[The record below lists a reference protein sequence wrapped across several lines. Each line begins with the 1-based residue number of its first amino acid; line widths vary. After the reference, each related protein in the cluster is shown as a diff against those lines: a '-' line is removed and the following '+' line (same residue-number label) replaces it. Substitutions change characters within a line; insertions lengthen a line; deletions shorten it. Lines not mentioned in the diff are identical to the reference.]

1 MRWTHRCAMVSMFVL
16 LMVFAA
22 CGGGGYNSPSPTPA
36 QPVQPAEP
44 PVLTGT
50 PDQNADALIAVMT
63 LDEKIQLVHGT
74 GYTGG
79 PEPRG
84 AAGYVPGIAHLN
96 IPDLYLA
103 DGSVGVGNSVG
114 QATAL
119 PSSIA
124 SAASWDPGEA
134 YKYGQVIGA
143 ESKALGVNV
152 NLGGNV
158 NLIGREPRC
167 GRTFETAGEDP
178 LLAGLI
184 KTQHLKAIQD
194 QNVIAGIKHF
204 ALNDQETARFTADVQ
219 IDERGA
225 RESDLLA
232 FEIGVKNSG
241 VQSVMCSY
249 NLIGGTYSCENS
261 HLLTDIL
268 KGDWG
273 FQGFV
278 MSDWDGTHS
287 TVKAAT
293 AGLDQ
298 EQPGTG
304 YFEGIKDEGIK
315 LAIQNGHM
323 QVATLD
329 NMVHRVLRAMFT
341 VGAYQHPTRI
351 TNIDAATDAAIA
363 QEMEEQGAVLLKN
376 AVSQLPLSKS
386 VKSIAVIGSHA
397 DIAVLSGGGSAQV
410 TPVGG
415 AALSTPAPCPPC
427 WGNVVWD
434 PSSPLQAIQAKVPAA
449 TVKFDD
455 GTSTASAAALAAA
468 SDVAIV
474 FVSQWES
481 EGMDLTDLSFS
492 SDQDALVTAVSA
504 ANPRTVVVVESGGA
518 QVMPWLANVDAV
530 LEAWYPGQRGGEAI
544 ASLLF
549 GDVNPSGKLPI
560 TFPASVNDLP
570 HPTIAAPPA
579 NSTSPFPVSYDESFL
594 VGYKYYDA
602 KSITPLFPF
611 GYGLSYT
618 TFTLTNSLLTPSSPP
633 TNGFSVSIDVNNT
646 GAVAGAE
653 VVQVYLGL
661 PVSTGE
667 PPKRLVGWQKISVQ
681 PAQTQ
686 HVTLQVDATSSAHPL
701 SYWDATAGGWLI
713 ANGDYTVY
721 VGNSSRD
728 ADLNTVGT
736 LHVGP

>member
-1 MRWTHRCAMVSMFVL
+1 MRWIDVRCTTFAIVVFLVVL
-16 LMVFAA
+16 AA
-22 CGGGGYNSPSPTPA
+22 CGGGGSSNPSPSPTPVP
-36 QPVQPAEP
+36 QPVQPPA
-44 PVLTGT
+44 LTGT
-50 PDQNADALIAVMT
+50 PDQNADALIAIMT
-63 LDEKIQLVHGT
+63 TDEKIQLVHGT
-74 GYTGG
+74 GFTGG
-79 PEPRG
+79 PELRG

-96 IPDLYLA
+96 VPDLYLA

-124 SAASWDPGEA
+124 SAASWDLNEA

-143 ESKALGVNV
+143 ESKALGMNV

-178 LLAGLI
+178 LLAGTI
-184 KTQHLKAIQD
+184 KAQHLKAIQD

-204 ALNDQETARFTADVQ
+204 ALNDQETSRFTADVQ

-232 FEIGVKNSG
+232 FEIGVKDSG

-249 NLIGGTYSCENS
+249 NLIGGTYACENS
-261 HLLTDIL
+261 HLLTQIL
-268 KGDWG
+268 RNEWG

-298 EQPGTG
+298 EQPATG
-304 YFEGIKDEGIK
+304 YFEGVKDEGIK
-315 LAIQNGHM
+315 QAIQNGHM
-323 QVATLD
+323 QASVLD
-329 NMVHRVLRAMFT
+329 NMVHRILRAMFT
-341 VGAYQHPTRI
+341 VGAYQHSPQVTS
-351 TNIDAATDAAIA
+351 IDVATDAAIA

-376 AVSQLPLSKS
+376 AAGQLPLSKS
-386 VKSIAVIGSHA
+386 LKSIAIVGSHA

-410 TPVGG
+410 TPVSG
-415 AALSTPAPCPPC
+415 AAISNPAPCPPC
-427 WGNVVWD
+427 WGYVVWD
-434 PSSPLQAIQAKVPAA
+434 PSSPLKAIQAKVPAA
-449 TVKFDD
+449 GVKFDD
-455 GTSTASAAALAAA
+455 GTSTTSAAALAAT

-481 EGMDLTDLSFS
+481 EGMDLPDLSFS
-492 SDQDALVTAVSA
+492 GNQDALVAAVAA
-504 ANPRTVVVVESGGA
+504 ANPHTVVVIESGGA
-518 QVMPWLANVDAV
+518 QVMPWLANVGAI

-544 ASLLF
+544 ANLLF

-579 NSTSPFPVSYDESFL
+579 NSTAPFPVTYDEGFL

-618 TFTLTNSLLTPSSPP
+618 TFTLTNAQLTPATPV
-633 TNGFSVSIDVNNT
+633 TNGFSVAVDVNNT
-646 GAVAGAE
+646 GTAVGAE

-667 PPKRLVGWQKISVQ
+667 PPKRLVGWQRLTVQ
-681 PAQTQ
+681 PGQTQ
-686 HVTLQVDATSSAHPL
+686 KVTVQIDASSSAHPL
-701 SYWDATAGGWLI
+701 SYWDNTAGGWQI

-721 VGNSSRD
+721 LGNSSRD
-728 ADLNTVGT
+728 VNVAGT
-736 LHVGP
+736 FHVGP

>member
-1 MRWTHRCAMVSMFVL
+1 MRRIRDRCATFAILVL
-16 LMVFAA
+16 VFALVA
-22 CGGGGYNSPSPTPA
+22 CGGGDSSNPPPSPAPV
-36 QPVQPAEP
+36 QPVQPPA
-44 PVLTGT
+44 LTGT
-50 PDQNADALIAVMT
+50 PDQNADALIAIMT
-63 LDEKIQLVHGT
+63 TDEKIQLVHGT

-79 PEPRG
+79 SEPRG

-96 IPDLYLA
+96 IPDIYLA

-124 SAASWDPGEA
+124 SAASWDPIEA

-143 ESKALGVNV
+143 ESKALGMNV

-167 GRTFETAGEDP
+167 GRTFETGGEDP
-178 LLAGLI
+178 VLAGRI
-184 KTQHLKAIQD
+184 KAQHLKAIQD
-194 QNVIAGIKHF
+194 QKVIAGIKHF
-204 ALNDQETARFTADVQ
+204 ALNDQETSRFTADVQ

-232 FEIGVKNSG
+232 FEIGVKDSG

-249 NLIGGTYSCENS
+249 NLIGGTYACENS
-261 HLLTDIL
+261 HLLTEIL
-268 KGDWG
+268 KNEWG

-298 EQPGTG
+298 EQPGSG
-304 YFEGIKDEGIK
+304 YFEGVKDEGIK
-315 LAIQNGHM
+315 QAIQDGHM
-323 QVATLD
+323 QASVLD
-329 NMVHRVLRAMFT
+329 NMVHRILRAMFA
-341 VGAYQHPTRI
+341 VGAYQHPTQVAS
-351 TNIDAATDAAIA
+351 IDAAADAAIA

-376 AVSQLPLSKS
+376 SASQLPLSKS
-386 VKSIAVIGSHA
+386 VRSIAVIGSHA
-397 DIAVLSGGGSAQV
+397 DIAVPSGGGSAQV

-415 AALSTPAPCPPC
+415 PAISNPAPCPPC

-434 PSSPLQAIQAKVPAA
+434 PSSPLKAIQAKVPSAI
-449 TVKFDD
+449 VKFDD
-455 GTSTASAAALAAA
+455 GTSTTSATALAAA

-481 EGMDLTDLSFS
+481 EGMDLPDLSFS
-492 SDQDALVTAVSA
+492 GNQDALVAAVAA
-504 ANPRTVVVVESGGA
+504 ANPHTVVVIESGGA
-518 QVMPWLANVDAV
+518 QVMPWLANVNAV

-544 ASLLF
+544 ANLLF

-579 NSTSPFPVSYDESFL
+579 NSTAPFPVTYDESFL

-602 KSITPLFPF
+602 NSITPLFPF
-611 GYGLSYT
+611 GFGLSYT
-618 TFTLTNSLLTPSSPP
+618 TFTLTNPQLTPASPVA
-633 TNGFSVSIDVNNT
+633 NGFSVSVDVNNT

-667 PPKRLVGWQKISVQ
+667 SPKRLVGWQKVSVQ
-681 PAQTQ
+681 PGQTQ
-686 HVTLQVDATSSAHPL
+686 NVTVPVDASSSAHPL
-701 SYWDATAGGWLI
+701 SYWDSTAGAWQI

-721 VGNSSRD
+721 VGNSSR
-728 ADLNTVGT
+728 NVTVAGT
-736 LHVGP
+736 FHIGP

>member
-1 MRWTHRCAMVSMFVL
+1 MRWIDVRCATFAILVL
-16 LMVFAA
+16 AIILAA
-22 CGGGGYNSPSPTPA
+22 CGGGSTPSPSPTPIP
-36 QPVQPAEP
+36 QPVQPPA
-44 PVLTGT
+44 LTGT

-63 LDEKIQLVHGT
+63 TDEKIQLVHGT

-79 PEPRG
+79 PQPRG
-84 AAGYVPGIAHLN
+84 AAGYVPGITHLN

-124 SAASWDPGEA
+124 SAASWDLSEA

-143 ESKALGVNV
+143 ESKALGMNV

-178 LLAGLI
+178 LLAGEI
-184 KTQHLKAIQD
+184 KAQHLKAIQD

-204 ALNDQETARFTADVQ
+204 ALNDQETSRFTADVQ

-232 FEIGVKNSG
+232 FEIGVKDSG

-268 KGDWG
+268 KNDWG

-304 YFEGIKDEGIK
+304 YFEGVKDEGIK
-315 LAIQNGHM
+315 LAIQDGHM
-323 QVATLD
+323 QASVLD
-329 NMVHRVLRAMFT
+329 NMVHRILRAMFT
-341 VGAYQHPTRI
+341 VGAYQHPTQV
-351 TNIDAATDAAIA
+351 TSIDAATDAAVA

-376 AVSQLPLSKS
+376 AASQLPLSKS
-386 VKSIAVIGSHA
+386 LKSIAVIGSHA
-397 DIAVLSGGGSAQV
+397 DTAVLSGGGSAQV

-415 AALSTPAPCPPC
+415 AAISNPAPCPPC
-427 WGNVVWD
+427 WGYVVWD
-434 PSSPLQAIQAKVPAA
+434 PSSPLKAIQAKVPGA

-468 SDVAIV
+468 LRCRRGIRQPVGERGHGPYRPQLLQQSGRAGRCRG
-474 FVSQWES
+474 SSES
-481 EGMDLTDLSFS
+481 AHCCSH
-492 SDQDALVTAVSA
+492 
-504 ANPRTVVVVESGGA
+504 RKR
-518 QVMPWLANVDAV
+518 W
-530 LEAWYPGQRGGEAI
+530 R
-544 ASLLF
+544 AS
-549 GDVNPSGKLPI
+549 N
-560 TFPASVNDLP
+560 
-570 HPTIAAPPA
+570 
-579 NSTSPFPVSYDESFL
+579 
-594 VGYKYYDA
+594 
-602 KSITPLFPF
+602 
-611 GYGLSYT
+611 
-618 TFTLTNSLLTPSSPP
+618 
-633 TNGFSVSIDVNNT
+633 
-646 GAVAGAE
+646 AVAGECRRRA
-653 VVQVYLGL
+653 
-661 PVSTGE
+661 
-667 PPKRLVGWQKISVQ
+667 
-681 PAQTQ
+681 
-686 HVTLQVDATSSAHPL
+686 
-701 SYWDATAGGWLI
+701 
-713 ANGDYTVY
+713 
-721 VGNSSRD
+721 
-728 ADLNTVGT
+728 
-736 LHVGP
+736 

>member
-1 MRWTHRCAMVSMFVL
+1 MRWIHDRCATFAILVL
-16 LMVFAA
+16 AIVLAA
-22 CGGGGYNSPSPTPA
+22 CGGGGTPAPSPAPVP
-36 QPVQPAEP
+36 QPVQPPA
-44 PVLTGT
+44 LTGT

-63 LDEKIQLVHGT
+63 SDEKIQLVHGT

-79 PEPRG
+79 PELRG

-124 SAASWDPGEA
+124 SAATWDLNEA

-143 ESKALGVNV
+143 ESKALGMNV

-178 LLAGLI
+178 LLAGRI
-184 KTQHLKAIQD
+184 KAQHLKAIQD

-204 ALNDQETARFTADVQ
+204 AVNDQETSRFTADVQ

-232 FEIGVKNSG
+232 FEIGVKDSG

-249 NLIGGTYSCENS
+249 NLIGGTYACENS
-261 HLLTDIL
+261 HLLTQVL
-268 KGDWG
+268 KNEWG
-273 FQGFV
+273 FRGFV

-298 EQPGTG
+298 EQPATG
-304 YFEGIKDEGIK
+304 YFEGVKDEGIK
-315 LAIQNGHM
+315 QAIQDGHM
-323 QVATLD
+323 QASVLD
-329 NMVHRVLRAMFT
+329 NMVHRILRAMFT
-341 VGAYQHPTRI
+341 VGAYQHPTQV
-351 TNIDAATDAAIA
+351 TSIDAATDAIVA

-376 AVSQLPLSKS
+376 AAGQLPLSKS

-415 AALSTPAPCPPC
+415 AAISNPAPCPPC
-427 WGNVVWD
+427 WGYVVWD
-434 PSSPLQAIQAKVPAA
+434 PSSPLKAIQAKVPSA

-455 GTSTASAAALAAA
+455 GTGTTSAAALAAA
-468 SDVAIV
+468 SDLAIV

-492 SDQDALVTAVSA
+492 GNQDALVSAVVA
-504 ANPRTVVVVESGGA
+504 ANPNTVVVIESGGA
-518 QVMPWLANVDAV
+518 QVMPWLANVGAV
-530 LEAWYPGQRGGEAI
+530 LEAWYPGQNGGEAI
-544 ASLLF
+544 ANLLF

-579 NSTSPFPVSYDESFL
+579 NSSAPFPVSYDESFL

-618 TFTLTNSLLTPSSPP
+618 SFTLTNTQLALGPGV
-633 TNGFSVSIDVNNT
+633 NGSFTVSVDVNNT
-646 GAVAGAE
+646 GTVAGAE
-653 VVQVYLGL
+653 VVQVYLRL

-667 PPKRLVGWQKISVQ
+667 PPKRLVVWQKVTVQ
-681 PAQTQ
+681 PGQKQ
-686 HVTLQVDATSSAHPL
+686 NVTVQVDATSSAHPL
-701 SYWDATAGGWLI
+701 SYWDNTAGGWQI
-713 ANGDYTVY
+713 ANGDYEVY
-721 VGNSSRD
+721 IGNSSRD
-728 ADLNTVGT
+728 VTPMGLIH
-736 LHVGP
+736 LGP

>member
-1 MRWTHRCAMVSMFVL
+1 MRSIHDRCATFAIVIFVVVL
-16 LMVFAA
+16 AA
-22 CGGGGYNSPSPTPA
+22 CGGGGSSSPSPSPTPVP
-36 QPVQPAEP
+36 QPVQPPA
-44 PVLTGT
+44 LTGT
-50 PDQNADALIAVMT
+50 PDQNADALIAIMT
-63 LDEKIQLVHGT
+63 TDEKIQLVHGT

-84 AAGYVPGIAHLN
+84 AAGYVPGITHLN

-119 PSSIA
+119 PSSLA
-124 SAASWDPGEA
+124 SAASWDLSEA

-143 ESKALGVNV
+143 ESKALGMNV

-158 NLIGREPRC
+158 NLIGREPRD

-178 LLAGLI
+178 FLAGEI
-184 KTQHLKAIQD
+184 KAQHLKAIQD

-204 ALNDQETARFTADVQ
+204 ALNDQETGRTTADVQ

-232 FEIGVKNSG
+232 FEIGVKDSG

-249 NLIGGTYSCENS
+249 NLIGGDYACENS

-268 KGDWG
+268 KNDWG

-304 YFEGIKDEGIK
+304 YFEGVKDEGIK
-315 LAIQNGHM
+315 QAIQDGHM
-323 QVATLD
+323 QVSVLD
-329 NMVHRVLRAMFT
+329 NMVHRILRAMFA
-341 VGAYQHPTRI
+341 VGAYQHPTQV
-351 TNIDAATDAAIA
+351 TSIDAATDAAVA

-376 AVSQLPLSKS
+376 AGGQLPLSKS
-386 VKSIAVIGSHA
+386 LKSIAVIGSHA
-397 DIAVLSGGGSAQV
+397 DTAVLSGGGSAQV

-415 AALSTPAPCPPC
+415 AAISTPAPCPPC
-427 WGNVVWD
+427 WGYVVWD
-434 PSSPLQAIQAKVPAA
+434 PSSPLNAIQTKVPNA

-455 GTSTASAAALAAA
+455 GTSTTSAAALAAA

-492 SDQDALVTAVSA
+492 NNQDALVAAVAA
-504 ANPRTVVVVESGGA
+504 ANPHTVVVIESGGA
-518 QVMPWLANVDAV
+518 QVMPWLANAGAV

-544 ASLLF
+544 ANLLF

-579 NSTSPFPVSYDESFL
+579 NSTAPFPVTYDESFL

-618 TFTLTNSLLTPSSPP
+618 TFTLTNAQLTPASPV
-633 TNGFSVSIDVNNT
+633 TNGFSVSVDVNNT
-646 GAVAGAE
+646 GTVAGAE

-667 PPKRLVGWQKISVQ
+667 PPKRLVGWQKVSLQ
-681 PAQTQ
+681 AGQTQ
-686 HVTLQVDATSSAHPL
+686 NVTVQIDASSSAHPL
-701 SYWDATAGGWLI
+701 SYWDNTAGAWQI
-713 ANGDYTVY
+713 ANGDYTVC
-721 VGNSSRD
+721 VGNSSS
-728 ADLNTVGT
+728 NVTVAGT
-736 LHVGP
+736 FRVGP